1 MLENF
6 LTILRKLLNMPD
18 LEIIRA
24 GETVPD
30 GLFKVPLRVN
40 SYVLCLDTG
49 VDWSTI
55 FFIKSLCE
63 FVLINLNHLQQVVEE
78 RHLLEK
84 EFALVISSATE
95 FLLHHDVIT
104 DRFSFLKK
112 IAHYALFQDDQ
123 ILFNMGIKEAT
134 LTTSRQKL
142 DRTSEF
148 LISVGEGELFGY
160 RAGAFK
166 CTVRCKHKFR
176 KITIE
181 AVKMRLL
188 WLDRIHREELRA
200 DAEHKAKEALQL
212 SNQCLSTIM
221 NSTDAAIYIADM
233 DTYELLFINK
243 ALKKIFGDV
252 KIGQT
257 CWQYLQNNMSG
268 PCDFC
273 TNHKLVSEDGE
284 PTGIFAW
291 EFQNTKTGQWVDC
304 RDQAIHWIDGRLVRL
319 EIATDI
325 TDRKQAEEEKK
336 IIEEK
341 LRRSQKMEAIGL
353 MAGGVAH
360 DLNNILSGIVS
371 YPELLLLKLPADSPL
386 RKPIKTIQESGN
398 RAAAVV
404 SDLLTVARGVAS
416 VQEIANLNDLIN
428 EYLISAEHIKIKAAK
443 SSVVVKSKLAT
454 DLFNISC
461 SSIHIKKVLMNL
473 IINAF
478 EAIELS
484 GTIVISTANR
494 YVDTP
499 VKEGGIGNYVV
510 LSISDN
516 GSGISR
522 DNLERIFDPF
532 YTKKMMGRSG
542 TGLGLTVV
550 WNTMQDHDG
559 YIDVKSN
566 EKGTIFELYFPAV
579 KDATSETKEE
589 PEPAYLQGNGE
600 SILVVDD
607 EQTQREVAYH
617 MLTLLGYEVESVSGG
632 EEAVEYVKKQP
643 VDLLLLDMIMEP
655 GINGR
660 ETYEKILNIHPGQK
674 AIIAS
679 GWAESAEVKKAKDL
693 GVAEYIRKPYT
704 IAQIGQAIKEAL
716 KKDMIKSSPDRA
728 LI

>member
-18 LEIIRA
+18 LKIVRA
-24 GETVPD
+24 GETVSD
-30 GLFKVPLRVN
+30 GLRKVPLRAK
-40 SYVLCLDTG
+40 SYILCLDAA
-49 VDWSTI
+49 VDWNTI
-55 FFIKSLCE
+55 FLVKSLCE
-63 FVLINLNHLQQVVEE
+63 FVLVNLDHLQQVVEE
-78 RHLLEK
+78 HHLLEN

-112 IAHYALFQDDQ
+112 ITRYALFQDDQ
-123 ILFNMGIKEAT
+123 TLFNIGLKEAT

-142 DRTSEF
+142 DRTPEF

-160 RAGAFK
+160 RTGAFK
-166 CTVRCKHKFR
+166 CAVKCKSKLR
-176 KITIE
+176 KITME

-188 WLDRIHREELRA
+188 WLDRIHREKLRA
-200 DAEHKAKEALQL
+200 DAEHKAKEALQR

-221 NSTDAAIYIADM
+221 DSMDAAVYIADM
-233 DTYELLFINK
+233 DTYELLFVNK
-243 ALKKIFGDV
+243 TLKNMFGGDME
-252 KIGQT
+252 GQP
-257 CWQYLQNNMSG
+257 CWQYLQQDMSG

-273 TNHKLVSEDGE
+273 TNHKLVSADGE

-291 EFQNTKTGQWVDC
+291 ESQNTRTGRWFDY
-304 RDQAIHWIDGRLVRL
+304 RDQAILWIDGRLVRMT
-319 EIATDI
+319 IATDI

-336 IIEEK
+336 VIEEK
-341 LRRSQKMEAIGL
+341 LRRAQKMEAIGL

-404 SDLLTVARGVAS
+404 ADLLTVARGVAS
-416 VQEIANLNDLIN
+416 VQEVANLNDLVN
-428 EYLISAEHIKIKAAK
+428 EYIASAEYIKIKASK
-443 SSVVVKSKLAT
+443 SSVVVKFELAP

-484 GTIVISTANR
+484 GTIVISTANQYFDASLKEIKIGQ
-494 YVDTP
+494 YVA
-499 VKEGGIGNYVV
+499 
-510 LSISDN
+510 LSISDD

-522 DNLERIFDPF
+522 DDLERIFDPF

-559 YIDVKSN
+559 YIDVKSD
-566 EKGTIFELYFPAV
+566 EKGTIFKLYFPAV
-579 KDATSETKEE
+579 KDATSETKEDT
-589 PEPAYLQGNGE
+589 EPAYLKGNGE
-600 SILVVDD
+600 SILIVDD

-617 MLTLLGYEVESVSGG
+617 MLTLLGYDVESVSSG
-632 EEAVEYVKKQP
+632 EEAVEYVKKQS
-643 VDLLLLDMIMEP
+643 VNLLLLDMIMDP

-674 AIIAS
+674 AVIAS

-693 GVAEYIRKPYT
+693 GVAKYIRKPYT
-704 IAQIGQAIKEAL
+704 LAQIGQAIKEAL
-716 KKDMIKSSPDRA
+716 KN
-728 LI
+728 

>member
-1 MLENF
+1 MLKNF

-18 LEIIRA
+18 LEIVRP
-24 GETVPD
+24 GETASD
-30 GLFKVPLRVN
+30 GLRKVPLRAN
-40 SYVLCLDTG
+40 SYILYLDAG
-49 VDWSTI
+49 VDWNTI
-55 FFIKSLCE
+55 FLVKSLCE
-63 FVLINLNHLQQVVEE
+63 FILVNLDHLQQIVEE
-78 RHLLEK
+78 RHLLEN
-84 EFALVISSATE
+84 EFALVISSAAE
-95 FLLHHDVIT
+95 FLLQNDVIT

-112 IAHYALFQDDQ
+112 IACYALFQDDQ
-123 ILFNMGIKEAT
+123 TLFNIGLKEAT

-166 CTVRCKHKFR
+166 CAVKCESKLR
-176 KITIE
+176 KITME
-181 AVKMRLL
+181 AVKIRLL

-200 DAEHKAKEALQL
+200 NAEHKAKEALQR

-221 NSTDAAIYIADM
+221 NRMDASVYIADM
-233 DTYELLFINK
+233 DTCELLFVNK
-243 ALKKIFGDV
+243 TLKNMFGDV
-252 KIGQT
+252 KGQL
-257 CWQYLQNNMSG
+257 CWQYLPRDMSG
-268 PCDFC
+268 HCNFC
-273 TNHKLVSEDGE
+273 TNHKLVSADGG
-284 PTGIFAW
+284 PTGIFAR
-291 EFQNTKTGQWVDC
+291 EFQNTKTGRWFDC
-304 RDQAIHWIDGRLVRL
+304 RDQAIPWIDGRLVRMG
-319 EIATDI
+319 IAIDI

-336 IIEEK
+336 VIEEK

-404 SDLLTVARGVAS
+404 ADLLTVARGVAS
-416 VQEIANLNDLIN
+416 IQEIANINDLVN
-428 EYLISAEHIKIKAAK
+428 EYLISAEHIKIKTAK
-443 SSVVVKSKLAT
+443 PSVVVKSELAP

-461 SSIHIKKVLMNL
+461 SSIHIKKALMNL
-473 IINAF
+473 VINAF

-484 GTIVISTANR
+484 GTIVISTANQ
-494 YVDTP
+494 YFDAP
-499 VKEGGIGNYVV
+499 LKEIKIGKYVV
-510 LSISDN
+510 LSISDD

-522 DNLERIFDPF
+522 DDLERIFDPF

-566 EKGTIFELYFPAV
+566 EKGTIFKLYFPAV
-579 KDATSETKEE
+579 KDATSKTKEDTE
-589 PEPAYLQGNGE
+589 SAYLKGNGE
-600 SILVVDD
+600 SILVIDD

-617 MLTLLGYEVESVSGG
+617 MLTLLGYEVETVSSG
-632 EEAVEYVKKQP
+632 EQAVEYIKKQS
-643 VDLLLLDMIMEP
+643 VDLLLLDMIMDP

-693 GVAEYIRKPYT
+693 GVAKYIRKPYT
-704 IAQIGQAIKEAL
+704 LAQIGQAIKEAL
-716 KKDMIKSSPDRA
+716 KN
-728 LI
+728 

>member
-6 LTILRKLLNMPD
+6 LIILRKLLDIPD
-18 LEIIRA
+18 LKIVRA
-24 GETVPD
+24 GETVTD
-30 GLFKVPLRVN
+30 GLRTVPLRAN
-40 SYVLCLDTG
+40 SYVLCLDAG
-49 VDWSTI
+49 IDWNTV
-55 FFIKSLCE
+55 FLVKSLCE
-63 FVLINLNHLQQVVEE
+63 FIIVNIDHLQQVVEE
-78 RHLLEK
+78 HHLLEN

-112 IAHYALFQDDQ
+112 IARYALLQDDQ
-123 ILFNMGIKEAT
+123 TLFNIGLKEAT
-134 LTTSRQKL
+134 LTTSHQKL

-160 RAGAFK
+160 RTGAFK
-166 CTVRCKHKFR
+166 CVVKCESKLR
-176 KITIE
+176 KITME

-188 WLDRIHREELRA
+188 WLDRIHREKLRA
-200 DAEHKAKEALQL
+200 DAEHKAREAMQR

-221 NSTDAAIYIADM
+221 DSMDAAVYIADM
-233 DTYELLFINK
+233 DTCELLFVNK
-243 ALKKIFGDV
+243 TLKNIFGD
-252 KIGQT
+252 IEGQP
-257 CWQYLQNNMSG
+257 CWKYLQQDMSG

-273 TNHKLVSEDGE
+273 TNHKLVSASGE

-291 EFQNTKTGQWVDC
+291 ESQNTRTGRWFDC
-304 RDQAIHWIDGRLVRL
+304 RDQAILWIDGRIVRMT
-319 EIATDI
+319 IATDI

-336 IIEEK
+336 VIEEK
-341 LRRSQKMEAIGL
+341 LRRAQKMEAIGL

-386 RKPIKTIQESGN
+386 RKPVKTIQESGN

-404 SDLLTVARGVAS
+404 ADLLTVARGVAS
-416 VQEIANLNDLIN
+416 VQEIVNINDLVN
-428 EYLISAEHIKIKAAK
+428 EYLTSAEHIKIKTAK
-443 SSVVVKSKLAT
+443 PSIIVKSELAP
-454 DLFNISC
+454 DLLNVSC
-461 SSIHIKKVLMNL
+461 SSIHIKKALMNL
-473 IINAF
+473 VINAF
-478 EAIELS
+478 EATKLS

-494 YVDTP
+494 YFDAP
-499 VKEGGIGNYVV
+499 LKEIKNGKYVA
-510 LSISDN
+510 LSIFND
-516 GSGISR
+516 GSEISR
-522 DNLERIFDPF
+522 DDLERIFDPF
-532 YTKKMMGRSG
+532 YTRKKMGRSG

-550 WNTMQDHDG
+550 WNTMQDHNG
-559 YIDVKSN
+559 YIDVKSD
-566 EKGTIFELYFPAV
+566 EKGTIFKLYFPAT
-579 KDATSETKEE
+579 KDATSETKEDTE
-589 PEPAYLQGNGE
+589 LAYLKGNGE
-600 SILVVDD
+600 SILIIDD

-617 MLTLLGYEVESVSGG
+617 MLTLLGYEVESVSSG
-632 EEAVEYVKKQP
+632 EKAVEYVKKQA

-704 IAQIGQAIKEAL
+704 IAQIGKAIKEAL
-716 KKDMIKSSPDRA
+716 MSAPKVR
-728 LI
+728 